1 MKLSIITEQLS
12 NKLTPENKLQK
23 FAKISHEG
31 FENIY
36 KLLHQKKITELQV
49 TDATYSN
56 KIPPGS
62 TIQVEDHINKTGSN
76 VLIGKQDL
84 LNIDFID
91 MTGIYSFEKKA
102 IITACCG
109 EILNK
114 NFDYP
119 SHFLCHI
126 TILAHALKIPTI
138 KGFLYNAPQLN
149 L

>member
-1 MKLSIITEQLS
+1 MKLHVITEQLS
-12 NKLTPENKLQK
+12 NKLPPENKLQK
-23 FAKISHEG
+23 LTIISLDS
-31 FENIY
+31 FESIY
-36 KLLHQKKITELQV
+36 KRIHSKKIIELHV

-56 KIPPGS
+56 KIPTGK
-62 TIQVEDHINKTGSN
+62 TVQVKDHINKTGSN
-76 VLIGKQDL
+76 ILIGKQAF

-91 MTGIYSFEKKA
+91 MTETYSFEKNA

-119 SHFLCHI
+119 SYFLCHI

-138 KGFLYNAPQLN
+138 KGFLYNTL
-149 L
+149 